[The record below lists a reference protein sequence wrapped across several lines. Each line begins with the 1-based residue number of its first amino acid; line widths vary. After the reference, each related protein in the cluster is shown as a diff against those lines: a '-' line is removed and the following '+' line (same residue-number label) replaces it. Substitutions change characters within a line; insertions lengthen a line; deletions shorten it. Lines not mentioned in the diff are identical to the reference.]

1 MCTRCAGLRLCI
13 MASLLQAFDDARS
26 STPARKISHTKGLD
40 GAKRA
45 AQRPIY
51 GAQGGVVARAEG
63 AFRTCKGAHSTALAR
78 DLCASI
84 AYYVY
89 N

>member
-1 MCTRCAGLRLCI
+1 MRPAVTFPIPLGIGLG
-13 MASLLQAFDDARS
+13 
-26 STPARKISHTKGLD
+26 KISHTKGLD

-89 N
+89 ILIVLTYQF